1 MKTEQSKEDYL
12 ETILMLSQKKEY
24 VRAIDIANFLNYS
37 RASVSVAMKLL
48 KEEGLIEITNNHIIL
63 TQEGLQIAS
72 KVYDRHTTLT
82 NFLISLGVNS
92 ETAEQDA
99 CLIEHIISQETFLK
113 LKKFMKNR

>member
-12 ETILMLSQKKEY
+12 ETILMLSQKKEF

-48 KEEGLIEITNNHIIL
+48 KEEGLIEITNNHITL
-63 TQEGLQIAS
+63 TKDGLTIAS
-72 KVYDRHTTLT
+72 RVYDRHTTLT
-82 NFLISLGVNS
+82 NFLVSIGVNK

-99 CLIEHIISQETFLK
+99 CLVEHIISQETFLK